1 MITSVVRYRMPS
13 SIDYNDCLT
22 HYEKIAPDFQNVKGL
37 VSKHFIYGN
46 HGVAGGVY
54 QWETLEDAQAFY
66 SGPRLQGII
75 DRYGVEPE
83 VEHFTVF
90 CITDNEKHEV
100 RVLEQPKISE
110 TT

>member
-1 MITSVVRYRMPS
+1 M
-13 SIDYNDCLT
+13 
-22 HYEKIAPDFQNVKGL
+22 K
-37 VSKHFIYGN
+37 
-46 HGVAGGVY
+46 
-54 QWETLEDAQAFY
+54 
-66 SGPRLQGII
+66 GII

-100 RVLEQPKISE
+100 RVLAQPNISE

>member
-1 MITSVVRYRMPS
+1 M
-13 SIDYNDCLT
+13 
-22 HYEKIAPDFQNVKGL
+22 
-37 VSKHFIYGN
+37 
-46 HGVAGGVY
+46 AGGVY

-66 SGPRLQGII
+66 SGPWLQGII

-100 RVLEQPKISE
+100 RVLEQPNISE
-110 TT
+110 AT